1 MKDARIEVDWTR
13 TIFSPYHGHHLFF
26 STVQNQA
33 CRPMRRAFVFDTTES
48 NDGRKVLNNMTL
60 SRTALITGASRGL
73 GLALAR
79 KLAQRHWNLVVDAR
93 GAAALEAVRIELAQL
108 THIVALPGDII
119 DRAHRRALVVAA
131 RALGG
136 IDVLINN
143 ASILGP
149 SPQPHLM
156 DYPLDV
162 LEQVYRT
169 NVIAPLGLIQAA
181 QHDLKPGA
189 RIINVT
195 SDAGVQ
201 PYAGWGGYG
210 SSKAALEQLS
220 SILAAENP
228 TFRVY
233 WIDPGD
239 MRTQLH
245 QEAYPGEDISD
256 RPLPETSVPGL
267 IELIEGDLPSGRYEA
282 RVLSPTVVAS

>member
-1 MKDARIEVDWTR
+1 
-13 TIFSPYHGHHLFF
+13 
-26 STVQNQA
+26 
-33 CRPMRRAFVFDTTES
+33 
-48 NDGRKVLNNMTL
+48 MTP
-60 SRTALITGASRGL
+60 SYTAVITGASRGL

-79 KLAQRHWNLVVDAR
+79 ELAHRDWSLIIDAR
-93 GAAALEAVRIELAQL
+93 GAAALEAVHDELAPL
-108 THIVALPGDII
+108 THVVALVGDVT

-131 RALGG
+131 RAAGG

-143 ASILGP
+143 AGILGP
-149 SPQPHLM
+149 SPQPPLL

-201 PYAGWGGYG
+201 PYVGWGGYG

-220 SILAAENP
+220 AILAAENP
-228 TFRVY
+228 TFHVY

-239 MRTQLH
+239 MRTQMH
-245 QEAYPGEDISD
+245 QEAFPGEDISD
-256 RPLPETSVPGL
+256 RPLPEKSFPAFM
-267 IELIEGDLPSGRYEA
+267 ELINGGLPSGRYEA
-282 RVLSPTVVAS
+282 RLLNPISVTAG

>member
-1 MKDARIEVDWTR
+1 MAATR
-13 TIFSPYHGHHLFF
+13 TAI
-26 STVQNQA
+26 
-33 CRPMRRAFVFDTTES
+33 
-48 NDGRKVLNNMTL
+48 
-60 SRTALITGASRGL
+60 ITGASRGL

-79 KLAQRHWNLVVDAR
+79 ELAQQRWNLIIDAR
-93 GAAALEAVRIELAQL
+93 GAAALHAVRDELSRL
-108 THIVALPGDII
+108 THVVALVGDVT

-131 RALGG
+131 RAAGG
-136 IDVLINN
+136 IDVLVNN

-149 SPQPHLM
+149 SPQPQLI

-169 NVIAPLGLIQAA
+169 NVIAPLGLIRAA

-210 SSKAALEQLS
+210 SSKAALEHLS
-220 SILAAENP
+220 AILAVESP

-233 WIDPGD
+233 WVDPGD
-239 MRTQLH
+239 MRTQMH
-245 QEAYPGEDISD
+245 QEAFPGEDISD
-256 RPLPETSVPGL
+256 RPLPEASVPAFM
-267 IELIEGDLPSGRYEA
+267 ELIQGDLPSGRYEA
-282 RVLSPTVVAS
+282 RTLSPIVVKA